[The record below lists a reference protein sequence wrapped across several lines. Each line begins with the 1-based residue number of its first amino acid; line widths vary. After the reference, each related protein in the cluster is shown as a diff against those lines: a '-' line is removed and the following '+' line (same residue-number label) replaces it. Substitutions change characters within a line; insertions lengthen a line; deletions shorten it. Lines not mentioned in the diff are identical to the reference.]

1 MGRIYAMDFDLV
13 QTEAENL
20 SKTASNMNSI
30 VDKGSRKRTENL
42 SQWEGKASNNF
53 GESTTTKENSIKQD
67 ADVLEGISEYLLEA
81 KHAVESNEEF
91 LSQIKI

>member
-13 QTEAENL
+13 TQEAEKL
-20 SKTASNMNSI
+20 SKTASNMTGI
-30 VDKGSRKRTENL
+30 VTKGSAKRTDNL
-42 SQWEGKASNNF
+42 SGWQGQASTAYDD
-53 GESTTTKENSIKQD
+53 STTAKENNIKQD
-67 ADVLEGISEYLLEA
+67 ADVLNGLSNYLLEA

>member
-30 VDKGSRKRTENL
+30 VDKGSRKRTE
-42 SQWEGKASNNF
+42 QWEGKASNNYD
-53 GESTTTKENSIKQD
+53 ESTTTKENSIKQD